1 MAITLP
7 HIEDPNN
14 TAYFP
19 PVGNFETFR
28 DDAHYEEKVR
38 EWGLST
44 TREVKK
50 EFWYKE
56 KSQQRLVTV
65 KGYQVYGESSDYY
78 TIIIE
83 FQDGNLS
90 CIHPAYL
97 KEMQSPSFGKA
108 LAADFADTSSAPSEK
123 DAPKK
128 ASEKSEDD
136 TKNPAENSNKTK
148 SSAKKAKKEKQ
159 PALELPAEKVHFTA
173 KVKQF
178 AMSWN
183 HFNEDNDEVIVLED
197 VVIQENEP
205 IEVGLGWCSHS
216 KTLKKFELQP
226 GESLEFDGK
235 IVKKKLPKGK
245 DCDEEFIVEES
256 VTYKINNPSKIKKS

>member
-19 PVGNFETFR
+19 PVGNFETFQ

-65 KGYQVYGESSDYY
+65 KGYQAYGESGDYY

-108 LAADFADTSSAPSEK
+108 LSADFADTSSAPSEK

-128 ASEKSEDD
+128 PVRS
-136 TKNPAENSNKTK
+136 
-148 SSAKKAKKEKQ
+148 
-159 PALELPAEKVHFTA
+159 L
-173 KVKQF
+173 
-178 AMSWN
+178 
-183 HFNEDNDEVIVLED
+183 
-197 VVIQENEP
+197 
-205 IEVGLGWCSHS
+205 
-216 KTLKKFELQP
+216 KTLLRVRLKTAIRQCLLQKSQ
-226 GESLEFDGK
+226 EGK
-235 IVKKKLPKGK
+235 TASIGTACRKGPLY
-245 DCDEEFIVEES
+245 C
-256 VTYKINNPSKIKKS
+256 